1 MKGKDIMKAKRL
13 LVVLLVFALLFTTA
27 CGNGGD
33 SEQSKDS
40 IIIGIDSDAVAL
52 DPLRI
57 NDTLTMSILSNVY
70 EPLVRMTNDSQIVP
84 ALATKWEVSDD
95 GLEYVFTIRTDA
107 TFHNGDPITAEDVKY
122 SLEAAIESSYTGPY
136 MNFIDKVE
144 VLDAENV
151 KVTLQYAYAPFLALC
166 TTYSQVVKEDFYEDG
181 GTMMSKQ
188 PIGSG
193 PYKFVSWAQGDK
205 IVFEAYDGYYAG
217 EAPIKNLTYKVISNS
232 TTAAIALETG
242 DIDVSLNVGSAD
254 IAALE
259 EKEGITLLKDPSSA
273 FYFVGM
279 NTNVKELSDVRVR
292 QAIAKCINKE
302 DMIIGALDGYGVA
315 TNTFIAEGLPG
326 YNADFNPLPY
336 DVEAAKKLMAEAG
349 YPDGFDLTISI
360 PESRSVNAQILKS
373 DLSKIGINLEIDLLE
388 TGAFWDALENLDYE
402 MMIMGWSYVVMDPD
416 VGYYSLYKK
425 DDLSGNYTGFGSAE
439 TDALLQQGREC
450 SDEAQ
455 RAEIY
460 AELEET
466 VMTQA
471 PYVPLYWRM
480 DAIAF
485 NSNLTGVEI
494 PPCGFYFV
502 YNYAWK

>member
-1 MKGKDIMKAKRL
+1 MKGKRL
-13 LVVLLVFALLFTTA
+13 LVALLVFALIFTTA
-27 CGNGGD
+27 CGSNESS
-33 SEQSKDS
+33 SETKDS
-40 IIIGIDSDAVAL
+40 IVIGIDSDAVAL

-84 ALATKWEVSDD
+84 ALATNWEISDD

-107 TFHNGDPITAEDVKY
+107 TFHNGDPITVDDVKY
-122 SLEAAIESSYTGPY
+122 SLEAAAKSSYTGPY

-144 VLDAENV
+144 ILDDETV

-166 TTYSQVVKEDFYEDG
+166 TTYSQVVKESFYDDG
-181 GTMMSKQ
+181 GTMMSKE

-205 IVFEAYDGYYAG
+205 IEFEAYEGYYAG
-217 EAPIKNLTYKVISNS
+217 EASIKHLTYKIISNS
-232 TTAAIALETG
+232 TTAGIALETG
-242 DIDVSLNVGSAD
+242 DIDVSQNVGSAD

-259 EKEGITLLKDPSSA
+259 EKEGITLLKDQSSA

-279 NTNVKELSDVRVR
+279 NTNVEELSDVRVR

-302 DMIIGALDGYGVA
+302 NMVVGALDGYGVV

-326 YNADFNPLPY
+326 YDADFDPLPY
-336 DVEAAKKLMAEAG
+336 DVEAAKKLMVEAG

-360 PESRSVNAQILKS
+360 PESRSANAQILKS
-373 DLSKIGINLEIDLLE
+373 DLAQIGINLEIGILE

-425 DDLSGNYTGFGSAE
+425 DDMSGNYTGFGNDE
-439 TDALLQQGREC
+439 IDGLLQAGRES
-450 SDEAQ
+450 SDETE
-455 RAEIY
+455 RAKIY
-460 AELEET
+460 AELEEK

-485 NSNLTGVEI
+485 NSDLTGIEI
-494 PPCGFYFV
+494 PPCGFYYV
-502 YNYAWK
+502 YDYAWK

>member
-1 MKGKDIMKAKRL
+1 MKARRI

-27 CGNGGD
+27 CGSKGSSD
-33 SEQSKDS
+33 KAKDS

-84 ALATKWEVSDD
+84 ALATKWEISDD
-95 GLEYVFTIRTDA
+95 GLEYVFTIRNDA
-107 TFHNGDPITAEDVKY
+107 TFHNGDPITVEDVKY
-122 SLEAAIESSYTGPY
+122 SLEAAVESSYTGPY

-144 VLDAENV
+144 VLDDETV

-166 TTYSQVVKEDFYEDG
+166 TTYSQVVKESFYEDG
-181 GTMMSKQ
+181 GTMMSKE

-205 IVFEAYDGYYAG
+205 LVFEAYDEYYG
-217 EAPIKNLTYKVISNS
+217 GAPAIKNLTYKIIANS

-242 DIDVSLNVGSAD
+242 DIDVSQNVGSAD

-273 FYFVGM
+273 IYLEGL
-279 NTNVKELSDVRVR
+279 NTKVKELSDVRVR

-302 DMIIGALDGYGVA
+302 NMIIGALDGYGVA

-326 YNADFNPLPY
+326 YDPDFNPLPY
-336 DVEAAKKLMAEAG
+336 DVEAAKKLMVEAG
-349 YPDGFDLTISI
+349 YPNGFDLTISI
-360 PESRSVNAQILKS
+360 PESRSANAQILKS
-373 DLSKIGINLEIDLLE
+373 DLAQIGINLEIGILE

-425 DDLSGNYTGFGSAE
+425 DDMSGNYTGFGNAE
-439 TDALLQQGREC
+439 IDGLLQKGREC
-450 SDEAQ
+450 SDEAE
-455 RAEIY
+455 RAKIY
-460 AELEET
+460 AELEEK
-466 VMTQA
+466 VMSQA

-485 NSNLTGVEI
+485 NSDLTGIEI
-494 PPCGFYFV
+494 PPCGFYYV

>member
-1 MKGKDIMKAKRL
+1 MKARRI

-27 CGNGGD
+27 CG
-33 SEQSKDS
+33 SKGSSDKAKDF

-84 ALATKWEVSDD
+84 ALATKWEISDD
-95 GLEYVFTIRTDA
+95 GLEYVFIIRTDA
-107 TFHNGDPITAEDVKY
+107 TFHNGDPITVEDVKY
-122 SLEAAIESSYTGPY
+122 SLEAAVESSYTGPY

-144 VLDAENV
+144 VLDDETV
-151 KVTLQYAYAPFLALC
+151 KVTLRYAYAPFLALC
-166 TTYSQVVKEDFYEDG
+166 TTYSQIVKESFYEDG
-181 GTMMSKQ
+181 GTMMSKE

-205 IVFEAYDGYYAG
+205 IVFEAYDEYYAG
-217 EAPIKNLTYKVISNS
+217 APAIKNLTYKIIANS

-242 DIDVSLNVGSAD
+242 DIDVSQNVGSAD

-259 EKEGITLLKDPSSA
+259 KKEGITLLKDPSSA
-273 FYFVGM
+273 FYFVGL
-279 NTNVKELSDVRVR
+279 NTKVKELSDVRVR

-302 DMIIGALDGYGVA
+302 NMVIGALDGYGVV

-326 YNADFNPLPY
+326 YDPDFNPLPY

-349 YPDGFDLTISI
+349 YPNGFDLTISI
-360 PESRSVNAQILKS
+360 PESRSANAQILKS
-373 DLSKIGINLEIDLLE
+373 DLAQIGINLEIGILE

-425 DDLSGNYTGFGSAE
+425 DDMSGNYTGFGNAE
-439 TDALLQQGREC
+439 IDGLLQKGREC
-450 SDEAQ
+450 SDEAE
-455 RAEIY
+455 RAKIY
-460 AELEET
+460 AELEEK

-485 NSNLTGVEI
+485 NSNLIGIEI
-494 PPCGFYFV
+494 PPCGFYYV